1 MKPLLKRSITLIELL
16 IAITLLSLIV
26 LGFSSIDLFSRN
38 QVLTADRRAQVQN
51 EVAYVLEH
59 MTKELNNAIGNSII
73 PNNSPFWAA
82 PDSVQIGYI
91 ADVDHNG
98 QRIDDAAHRRG
109 YRYGGSNPYTIWFC
123 TNPIEAMCYSSGSG
137 AEFLSRR
144 ITAFTPNYVTTDNYI
159 GIDLTGCWD
168 PDGSPNACGTPDN
181 PSVTMR
187 TRIKMPSVSTH

>member
-1 MKPLLKRSITLIELL
+1 VKPPLLKRSITLIELL

-38 QVLTADRRAQVQN
+38 QVLTVDRRAQVQN

-59 MTKELNNAIGNSII
+59 MTKELSNAIGNTAI
-73 PNNSPFWAA
+73 PNSSPFWAG

-91 ADVDHNG
+91 SDADHDG
-98 QRIDDAAHRRG
+98 QRKDPANRRG
-109 YRYGGSNPYTIWFC
+109 YRYGGSNPYAIWFC
-123 TNPIEAMCYSSGSG
+123 TNPIGAMCYASGGAG

-144 ITAFTPNYVTTDNYI
+144 ITAFTPIYDSSTNYI
-159 GIDLTGCWD
+159 EVSLTDCWD
-168 PDGSPNACGTPDN
+168 PASTSCGTSDN
-181 PSVTMR
+181 PSVTMS